1 MHILFLTDNFPPE
14 RNAPASRVYEH
25 ACYWVRWGHR
35 VTVIT
40 CAPNFPEGKVYAG
53 YRNRWY
59 QVEEVDGIRVVRVK
73 TFIAKN
79 EGVVRRTLDYLSFMV
94 TGFGAGLLQMRPDVV
109 VATSPQFFTSIA
121 GWAVAALRRL
131 PFVFELRDLWPASI
145 SAVGALQARKVL
157 HWLERLELFLYQRAT
172 KVVALTAAF
181 KHDLVS
187 RGIPAEH
194 VEVVLNG
201 FDFARYTPQPR
212 DMNLTQQLGLAGCFT
227 IGYFGTHGMAH
238 ALDRVLNAAA
248 LLRDTPA
255 IRFLFVGAGAV
266 RDALIA
272 QAAQEHLD
280 NVIFVPAQPKTRMP
294 AYWSVC
300 DLALVPLKNT
310 PLFTTVIPSKIFE
323 AMGMGRAI
331 VLAAPEGEA
340 SQIVRGTGA
349 GVVVPPE
356 CPTAMAQVIRELYH
370 DKALVEWSALRA
382 LRAAPQFSR
391 EQQAH
396 DLIHIFEQAIATPSS
411 QTRMAH
417 IPRIKW

>member
-25 ACYWVRWGHR
+25 ACYWVRWGHQ

-40 CAPNFPEGKVYAG
+40 CAPNFPEGEVYTG

-59 QVEEVDGIRVVRVK
+59 QVEAVDGIRVVRVK

-79 EGVVRRTLDYLSFMV
+79 EGVVRRTLDYLSFMI
-94 TGFGAGLLQMRPDVV
+94 TGFGAGLLQTCPDVV
-109 VATSPQFFTSIA
+109 VATSPQFFTSVA
-121 GWAVAALRRL
+121 GWAVATLRRL

-145 SAVGALQARKVL
+145 SAVGALQARKAL
-157 HWLERLELFLYQRAT
+157 QWLERLELFLYQRAT

-187 RGIPAEH
+187 RGIPAAH

-212 DMNLTQQLGLAGCFT
+212 DMDLTQQLGLAGCFT
-227 IGYFGTHGMAH
+227 VGYFGTHGLAH
-238 ALDRVLNAAA
+238 ALDRVLDAAA
-248 LLRDTPA
+248 LLQDTPA
-255 IRFLFVGAGAV
+255 IRFLFVGAGAA

-294 AYWSVC
+294 AYWSIC

-356 CPTAMAQVIRELYH
+356 CPTAMAQAIRELYH
-370 DKALVEWSALRA
+370 DKLLVEQSALRA

-391 EQQAH
+391 EQQAR
-396 DLIHIFEQAIATPSS
+396 DLIRLFEQVIGVPCLCN
-411 QTRMAH
+411 
-417 IPRIKW
+417 